1 MDWTHTPLPNST
13 QSSSGIDHPKVS
25 LIFDWLLKCF
35 LDFYSVN
42 MEMVDNTNEGL
53 TLMAI
58 GDMDNDK
65 HTDLVTVN
73 SN

>member
-1 MDWTHTPLPNST
+1 MKVNILKLIIVLLNGMDAYTIPEFN
-13 QSSSGIDHPKVS
+13 PK
-25 LIFDWLLKCF
+25 FFWNRPPEN
-35 LDFYSVN
+35 FYSVN
-42 MEMVDNTNEGL
+42 MEMVDKTNEGL

-58 GDMDNDK
+58 GDMDGDK

>member
-1 MDWTHTPLPNST
+1 MRT
-13 QSSSGIDHPKVS
+13 QFQTLTLSFFGIDHLKVS
-25 LIFDWLLKCF
+25 TFSIFFYFCDS

-42 MEMVDNTNEGL
+42 MEMVDKTNEGL
-53 TLMAI
+53 ALMAI

>member
-1 MDWTHTPLPNST
+1 MVWTHTPLPNST
-13 QSSSGIDHPKVS
+13 QSSSGIDHLKVS
-25 LIFDWLLKCF
+25 FPIILNLNVF

-53 TLMAI
+53 TLMAL

>member
-1 MDWTHTPLPNST
+1 MVWMPTPFPNST
-13 QSSSGIDHPKVS
+13 QSSSGTDLLKVS
-25 LIFDWLLKCF
+25 FCFVLNHCVF

-42 MEMVDNTNEGL
+42 MEMVDKTNEGL

-58 GDMDNDK
+58 GDMDGDK

>member
-1 MDWTHTPLPNST
+1 
-13 QSSSGIDHPKVS
+13 
-25 LIFDWLLKCF
+25 
-35 LDFYSVN
+35 
-42 MEMVDNTNEGL
+42 MVDKTNEGL
-53 TLMAI
+53 ALMAI

>member
-1 MDWTHTPLPNST
+1 MILNLN
-13 QSSSGIDHPKVS
+13 V
-25 LIFDWLLKCF
+25 F

-53 TLMAI
+53 TLMAL

>member
-1 MDWTHTPLPNST
+1 MVSTHTPLPNLIR
-13 QSSSGIDHPKVS
+13 SSFGTDHLKVS
-25 LIFDWLLKCF
+25 FFSGSLTWCF

-42 MEMVDNTNEGL
+42 MDMVDITNEGL

>member
-1 MDWTHTPLPNST
+1 MDWRHTPFQNST
-13 QSSSGIDHPKVS
+13 QNSFGTDLQKVS
-25 LIFDWLLKCF
+25 FWF
-35 LDFYSVN
+35 YFTFMLDFYSVN
-42 MEMVDNTNEGL
+42 MEMVDITNEGL

>member
-1 MDWTHTPLPNST
+1 M
-13 QSSSGIDHPKVS
+13 
-25 LIFDWLLKCF
+25 FF
-35 LDFYSVN
+35 LDFYSVD
-42 MEMVDNTNEGL
+42 MDMVDKTNEGL
-53 TLMAI
+53 ILMAL